1 MDMVSSLSIF
11 SLVNEFATVW
21 ERFPNLFIG
30 ATWGVTHGDTW
41 SRGLSHD
48 REMTRPSGSPQ
59 TCWSCFGLPHG
70 EWHMGVTHGDTWG
83 VTHGDTWSHGTR
95 SCQVRWLGRFGSPS
109 HCYRGI
115 SNIDSNQKTLKCTS
129 IATKK
134 KFSAKISLSGLSLL
148 IRL

>member
-1 MDMVSSLSIF
+1 MKINHLYIWFVLFARRFLKKFYLGHIVIHSFRFNYYFIFCFDAVLVLSDMDQFTFLIEASNSY
-11 SLVNEFATVW
+11 
-21 ERFPNLFIG
+21 R
-30 ATWGVTHGDTW
+30 
-41 SRGLSHD
+41 SRSH
-48 REMTRPSGSPQ
+48 
-59 TCWSCFGLPHG
+59 CWSCFGLPHG

-115 SNIDSNQKTLKCTS
+115 ANIDSNQKTLKCTS

-134 KFSAKISLSGLSLL
+134 NSVPKSA
-148 IRL
+148 